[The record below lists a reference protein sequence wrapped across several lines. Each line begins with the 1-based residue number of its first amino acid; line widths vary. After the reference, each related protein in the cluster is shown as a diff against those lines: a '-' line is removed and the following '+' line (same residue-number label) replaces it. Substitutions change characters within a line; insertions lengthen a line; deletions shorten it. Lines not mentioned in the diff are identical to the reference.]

1 MGNGDSQIKAL
12 DRQLKALE
20 LRKAGVP
27 YQTIADQLGYSDRG
41 SAYNSVQTALKK
53 TLAEPADE
61 VRRLELERLDALL
74 MGMYPQA
81 RKGNQGAVDRCLRIM
96 ERRAKLLGLDAPTKA
111 ELSGKDGAPLVVA
124 IGGIDPAEDI

>member
-1 MGNGDSQIKAL
+1 MANGDRQVKAH

-20 LRKAGVP
+20 LRKAGVS
-27 YQTIADQLGYSDRG
+27 YQAIADQLGFRSRG
-41 SAYNSVQTALKK
+41 SAHNAVMAVLRK
-53 TLAEPADE
+53 TLQEPADE
-61 VRRLELERLDALL
+61 VRQLELERLDALL

-111 ELSGKDGAPLVVA
+111 ELSGKDGAPLVLA
-124 IGGIDPAEDI
+124 IGGLDPAEDI